1 MVKEYVYYITD
12 EHYERA
18 AAHGIDRD
26 ALNRRVR
33 YLGWDI
39 ERAMTEPK
47 IKRTYKLDKGLVKRA
62 AENGISRCAL
72 YYRLKEKGMDP
83 EEAVTMPPLS
93 PEEIGKLGN
102 ESRRKY
108 SPEIIK
114 LAESNG
120 ISYKTFKQR
129 VNRGMSWDEAATKP
143 IMTKQ
148 EIARENRRKGKINF
162 G

>member
-1 MVKEYVYYITD
+1 MGKEYVYYITD
-12 EHYERA
+12 EHYKKA
-18 AAHGIDRD
+18 AAHGIDQE

-39 ERAMTEPK
+39 ERAMTEPINTRDYK
-47 IKRTYKLDKGLVKRA
+47 IDRELIKRAK
-62 AENGISRCAL
+62 ENGISRAAL
-72 YYRLKEKGMDP
+72 YYRLKDKKMDP
-83 EEAVTMPPLS
+83 EEAVTMPMLT
-93 PEEIGKLGN
+93 PEEVGKLGN
-102 ESRRKY
+102 ECRRIY
-108 SPEIIK
+108 TPEIIA

-148 EIARENRRKGKINF
+148 EIARENRRKGKVNF